1 MYTYYMYTYLG
12 HPSQTESHR
21 SMVTSCPKCII
32 KPNRGLFALIIF
44 GLLCFGYQ
52 FVRKDGHGSRGNQLT
67 ERPPYN
73 ET

>member
-1 MYTYYMYTYLG
+1 MYTYLG
-12 HPSQTESHR
+12 HPSQTESHKIYGHKL
-21 SMVTSCPKCII
+21 SKMYHKL
-32 KPNRGLFALIIF
+32 NRGLFALIIF